1 MERTSSSRN
10 SAACATA
17 AAQTD
22 LLWIQALRGVAALMV
37 LFFHMHPHWNL
48 VPMLST
54 TSALTRWGFSGVDI
68 FFTLSGFVVYRS
80 ALRTIPASGIK
91 RFVVNRLR
99 RVYMGYWP
107 VLLLI
112 ALTTVWVYQE
122 SLPPLQKMIFSTL
135 LLYPN
140 IWDNWLPPAWSL
152 TMEIYFYL
160 WIIPIAI
167 LPRQHQIKVIV
178 SVMLVLAAWGIAW
191 VTIDPQGVFEGDQ
204 PLRYGLTGLGLE
216 FLAGALVAHA
226 YDRRASIFRTHKITI
241 PLCLLLM
248 ALGFSLG
255 SLSPFFDR
263 VEVMRAASF
272 GVVGLAT
279 LIIALSLEQTR
290 FSPPAWLVAVG
301 DASYSLYLLHTFLLD
316 ASGRMRMSL
325 GISEPQ
331 LLLLFLLCLPVA
343 IVVISMLWFRCIER
357 PLLQAAR

>member
-1 MERTSSSRN
+1 MRADT
-10 SAACATA
+10 TVK
-17 AAQTD
+17 TD
-22 LLWIQALRGVAALMV
+22 LHWIQALRGIAALMV
-37 LFFHMHPHWNL
+37 LFFHMHPHWD
-48 VPMLST
+48 LSPILT
-54 TSALTRWGFSGVDI
+54 ATSTITRWGFSGVDI

-80 ALRTIPASGIK
+80 ALRTIPASGMK
-91 RFVVNRLR
+91 PFAMKRLR
-99 RVYMGYWP
+99 RIYMGYWP

-135 LLYPN
+135 LMYPN

-160 WIIPIAI
+160 WIIPIAVVP
-167 LPRQHQIKVIV
+167 PRYRIKAIV
-178 SVMLVLAAWGIAW
+178 LIMLVLAAWGIAW
-191 VTIDPQGVFEGDQ
+191 VTIDPQRVFEGNQ

-226 YDRRASIFRTHKITI
+226 YDRRAPIFRTHQTTI
-241 PLCLLLM
+241 PLCVLLV
-248 ALGFSLG
+248 AAGFAIG
-255 SLSPFFDR
+255 SMSPFFDR

-343 IVVISMLWFRCIER
+343 IVVISMLWFHCIER

>member
-1 MERTSSSRN
+1 MRID
-10 SAACATA
+10 TA
-17 AAQTD
+17 VKTD
-22 LLWIQALRGVAALMV
+22 LHWIQALRGIAALMV
-37 LFFHMHPHWNL
+37 LFFHMHPHWD
-48 VPMLST
+48 LSPILSA
-54 TSALTRWGFSGVDI
+54 TSTITRWGFSGVDI

-80 ALRTIPASGIK
+80 ALRTIPESGIK
-91 RFVVNRLR
+91 PFAIKRLR
-99 RVYMGYWP
+99 RIYLGYWP

-112 ALTTVWVYQE
+112 ALTTVWTYQE
-122 SLPPLQKMIFSTL
+122 SLPPLQKIIFSTL

-160 WIIPIAI
+160 WIIPIAVV
-167 LPRQHQIKVIV
+167 PTRYRIKAIV
-178 SVMLVLAAWGIAW
+178 LIMLVLAAWGIAW
-191 VTIDPQGVFEGDQ
+191 VIIDPQGVFEGNQ

-216 FLAGALVAHA
+216 FLAGVLVAHA
-226 YDRRASIFRTHKITI
+226 YDRRAPIFRTRQTTI
-241 PLCLLLM
+241 PLCLLLI
-248 ALGFSLG
+248 ASGFAVG
-255 SLSPFFDR
+255 SMSPFFDR

-272 GVVGLAT
+272 GVVGVAT
-279 LIIALSLEQTR
+279 LVIALCLEQTR
-290 FSPPAWLVAVG
+290 FSPPTWLVAVG

-331 LLLLFLLCLPVA
+331 SLLFFLLGLPVA